1 MMIEYDREI
10 QMNEYPYEKKRVKVR
25 ATVVAPVVKEY
36 GRTWFICYDNDGKF
50 FELEVYKCRK
60 VHPLEEALTEN

>member
-1 MMIEYDREI
+1 MMIEYEGEVDD
-10 QMNEYPYEKKRVKVR
+10 PDCHWKKKKMKIR

-60 VHPLEEALTEN
+60 VHPLEEALTET